1 MKTVFI
7 AYDQAHQVNVMEA
20 LNDTNARGYT
30 ILEQAGGRGTKGGDP
45 HLGTHAW
52 PSMNSAIITVVEDA
66 QVGLK
71 MHRWDLC
78 SSVSS
83 VTMTTI
89 PCSAFVLSCG
99 TANRASD
106 IPVITKISKK
116 KWGAPR
122 WCVPL
127 LYSSNFSPKFNFRC

>member
-20 LNDTNARGYT
+20 LNDTNARVYT

-66 QVGLK
+66 QVEPLLKRLKRYDDDNPMLGL
-71 MHRWDLC
+71 R
-78 SSVSS
+78 
-83 VTMTTI
+83 
-89 PCSAFVLSCG
+89 AFVWNCEQS
-99 TANRASD
+99 
-106 IPVITKISKK
+106 I
-116 KWGAPR
+116 
-122 WCVPL
+122 
-127 LYSSNFSPKFNFRC
+127 

>member
-52 PSMNSAIITVVEDA
+52 PSMKGPLLKRLKRYDDDNPML
-66 QVGLK
+66 GL
-71 MHRWDLC
+71 R
-78 SSVSS
+78 
-83 VTMTTI
+83 
-89 PCSAFVLSCG
+89 AFVWNCEQS
-99 TANRASD
+99 
-106 IPVITKISKK
+106 I
-116 KWGAPR
+116 
-122 WCVPL
+122 
-127 LYSSNFSPKFNFRC
+127 